1 MRMRRPQAAELICTL
16 LFALAVVCGGCAA
29 QPEPVQEAP
38 SGPSQAEVASYFRER
53 LFGDEDK
60 LPEIDVA
67 ALYERVLAAKG
78 VAVARTA
85 REMVHAWLHAYVMGR
100 IVPLTAYARE
110 PLVFG
115 PWSAAK
121 DHEAEEASS
130 DGSLTEWDER
140 YYITH
145 DWSEYGK
152 QILTV
157 LPQDTVRVNGVSVV
171 IEGAF
176 DYPKE
181 AFLEEVREATG
192 KDTYVFQ
199 TCEPNSDL
207 NRIVYGRA
215 AS

>member
-1 MRMRRPQAAELICTL
+1 MARIGAKRTTCAV
-16 LFALAVVCGGCAA
+16 ALALVLMCTGCGGTQKPVEPA
-29 QPEPVQEAP
+29 QD
-38 SGPSQAEVASYFRER
+38 GPSEAEVVAFFRER
-53 LFGDEDK
+53 LYGDEDQ
-60 LPEIDVA
+60 LLQIDVA
-67 ALYERVLAAKG
+67 TLYERVLAAKG
-78 VAVARTA
+78 VTVARTA
-85 REMVHAWLHAYVMGR
+85 RETVHAWLHAYVMGR

-121 DHEAEEASS
+121 DYEAEEASS
-130 DGSLTEWDER
+130 EGDLTEWDEH
-140 YYITH
+140 YFITH

-157 LPQDTVRVNGVSVV
+157 LPQDHVRVNGVTVL

-199 TCEPNSDL
+199 TCEPDSDL
-207 NRIVYGRA
+207 NRIVYGHEA
-215 AS
+215 V